1 MFECKELN
9 KTFATKDELIL
20 NLRKYKDD
28 IISFKKAQ
36 IYKSI
41 DKGLGVTAKPIDPL
55 KISTQTK
62 GISID
67 SDYYYIAT
75 NTTKILDSHG
85 DVHINGIWT
94 KSVKEQQ
101 GKVYL
106 VADHVLQ
113 LDKTIARKEN
123 IEILLA
129 EIPFALLNKPYSGTT
144 EALIYKVRKD
154 KVINQVAKEW
164 LDSGDS
170 IEASVRMQYVDIEFA
185 LNSDNKDD
193 VRYKDNYEKYKSEI
207 ANLEDFEDEIDYF
220 WAIKQAKNVLE
231 SSLVLFGSNSSTGII
246 TNNNKFQPSIDTG
259 LKDNQPLIS
268 TDTEFINNIKNFKFI

>member
-193 VRYKDNYEKYKSEI
+193 VKYKDNYEKYKSEI